1 MPESTRAWALRLADL
16 LGARPEDATE
26 EDLSRLIAGGVREDS
41 DLDFKQE
48 RYGNSDP
55 ARRDLAGDIA
65 AMANTRGG
73 LIIIG
78 IRDENDVAVELTP
91 VQLEDGEEARIRQI
105 AASNIAPHLTFDVR
119 VLHNDADESLGY
131 YLLIVQPSS
140 LSPHAVRQD
149 RNLRFPRR
157 DGTTTRWLTEP
168 EVADAYRDRFRLA
181 GDQAGRV
188 EQLVDEGLGAMDL
201 GGAAFIAVA
210 LVPTGLGSMTIDL
223 ARVRSVEQWARDFG
237 SPILFTGF
245 FPDGT
250 SPTAGVGSHRITLTT
265 LFERDSRP
273 HWQYA
278 ELFDD
283 GAGFASKR
291 LMDPRRDDGGDER
304 SDILVMNTALLSGI
318 GQCLHVLGDHA
329 VRRCGAWGDALV
341 AARLVGERM
350 QLADAQRIGSFE
362 TYEPI
367 AGGRLL
373 DGARSRHTVVVEAAA
388 SVGQALSAPVRLIA
402 TDIFHAFG
410 SPEVRQIAGDGSLR
424 TRYWG
429 GNGELSAWAQQ
440 HGIEVSGET
449 VAGE

>member
-1 MPESTRAWALRLADL
+1 
-16 LGARPEDATE
+16 
-26 EDLSRLIAGGVREDS
+26 
-41 DLDFKQE
+41 
-48 RYGNSDP
+48 
-55 ARRDLAGDIA
+55 
-65 AMANTRGG
+65 
-73 LIIIG
+73 
-78 IRDENDVAVELTP
+78 
-91 VQLEDGEEARIRQI
+91 
-105 AASNIAPHLTFDVR
+105 
-119 VLHNDADESLGY
+119 
-131 YLLIVQPSS
+131 
-140 LSPHAVRQD
+140 
-149 RNLRFPRR
+149 
-157 DGTTTRWLTEP
+157 
-168 EVADAYRDRFRLA
+168 
-181 GDQAGRV
+181 
-188 EQLVDEGLGAMDL
+188 
-201 GGAAFIAVA
+201 
-210 LVPTGLGSMTIDL
+210 MTIDL

-388 SVGQALSAPVRLIA
+388 SVGQALSAAVRLIA

>member
-1 MPESTRAWALRLADL
+1 MPETTRGWALRLSDL
-16 LGARPEDATE
+16 LGTRPEDVTE
-26 EDLSRLIAGGVREDS
+26 EDLSRLIAGGVREDA

-48 RYGNSDP
+48 RYGTSDS
-55 ARRDLAGDIA
+55 ARRDLAGDVA

-78 IRDENDVAVELTP
+78 IRDENDVAIELSP

-105 AASNIAPHLTFDVR
+105 AASSIAPHLMFDVR
-119 VLHNDADESLGY
+119 VLQSDAGESHGY
-131 YLLIVQPSS
+131 YLLIVPPSS
-140 LSPHAVRQD
+140 LSPHAVRPD
-149 RNLRFPRR
+149 RDLRFPRR
-157 DGTTTRWLTEP
+157 HGTTTRWLTEP

-181 GDQAGRV
+181 GDQVGRV
-188 EQLVDEGLGAMDL
+188 EQIANDGIGVMDMA
-201 GGAAFIAVA
+201 GAAFVAVA
-210 LVPTGLGSMTIDL
+210 IIPTGLGSMTIDL
-223 ARVRSVEQWARDFG
+223 ARVRDTEQWARDFG
-237 SPILFTGF
+237 SPLFFTGF
-245 FPDGT
+245 FPDGV

-265 LFERDSRP
+265 LFERDRPP

-291 LMDPRRDDGGDER
+291 LTDPRSDTGGDGR

-318 GQCLHVLGDHA
+318 GQCLHVVGDHA

-341 AARLVGERM
+341 EVRLVGERM
-350 QLADAQRIGSFE
+350 QLAYAQRIGSFQ
-362 TYEPI
+362 TYEPV
-367 AGGRLL
+367 AGGRVL
-373 DGARSRHTVVVEAAA
+373 DGASSRHTVVVEAAA
-388 SVGQALSAPVRLIA
+388 SIGQAISAAVRLIA
-402 TDIFHAFG
+402 TDIFHDFG
-410 SPEVRQIAGDGSLR
+410 SAEVRQITGDGTLR

-440 HGIEVSGET
+440 YGIGVSGET